1 MSSFNKLELLTAKQ
15 EFNDC
20 ADEVDSLYTK
30 LLQTKHMLYRLEQQQ
45 QPLDND
51 TYSKLRHRLN
61 RLTKQLTSKQHVMDS
76 MLSRLQSIE
85 SDYVLRNKDKPKH
98 VAFVNTVFNHNTSLE
113 YIYRHQQEQPTKTD
127 DIDIWDILFGGES
140 EF

>member
-30 LLQTKHMLYRLEQQQ
+30 LLQTKHMIYKLEQQQQ

-51 TYSKLRHRLN
+51 IYRKLRHRLN

-85 SDYVLRNKDKPKH
+85 NDYVLRNKDKPKH
-98 VAFVNTVFNHNTSLE
+98 VEFVNTVFNHNTLLG
-113 YIYRHQQEQPTKTD
+113 YRHQQEQPTKTD